1 MHIEME
7 PMQGPE
13 HDDEGR
19 MAKADLYKIAKYSLK
34 LFKQLESDQQL
45 EGWVQA
51 KITKAADYIASVY
64 HYMEYE
70 MKFSEYGQAI
80 EDSDVYTE
88 SQKRALKNK
97 LFEAKE
103 KIKDLKKVQA
113 EKLKKK
119 EKKDIEEA
127 SGFRATDKKKGKVDK
142 SEKKQYFVKLEKEGK
157 TKGMT
162 MVADEGE
169 TEGDIRDRA
178 KRDNQGWS
186 VASVRVKDTGSGEE
200 VSEGKRMKDKKSQEG
215 NKFTGNLM
223 KARAAGKKSADLDGD
238 GDMEK
243 VKEDL
248 QSGTSGAQAVAHYSQ
263 AVKKLLQVKDSNPKL
278 AAEWDAYTA
287 QRDKWEKISPRGLEK
302 AATEDGEMAM
312 KLLKKHGL
320 PVQESPSAARAARS
334 AVAQDLAGATAPGA
348 TKETAISGAPQKT
361 GIPATAKTTVPGM
374 RATQQDLKKANSSAA
389 LGEKT
394 KNKKSSE
401 NFGAGL
407 KHIAKG
413 AAGAVAGHVVGKA
426 INPALAPAGA
436 VIGSKLA
443 TS

>member
-1 MHIEME
+1 MHIDME
-7 PMQGPE
+7 PMRGPE

-19 MAKADLYKIAKYSLK
+19 MAKADLYKLANYSLK
-34 LFKQLESDQQL
+34 LFKQLDNSQQL

-88 SQKRALKNK
+88 SQKRQLKNK

-103 KIKDLKKVQA
+103 KIKDLKKAQA

-127 SGFRATDKKKGKVDK
+127 SGFRATDKKKGKVEK

-178 KRDNQGWS
+178 KRDNQGWT
-186 VASVRVKDTGSGEE
+186 VASVRVKDSGSGEE
-200 VSEGKRMKDKKSQEG
+200 VSETFMPNKKKEKDDTVMGTVKKVGKVVGKGIGKAVDAAKDTLSDKKVPEARMKDKKSAEG

-223 KARAAGKKSADLDGD
+223 KARASGKKQADLDGD

-243 VKEDL
+243 VQKE
-248 QSGTSGAQAVAHYSQ
+248 GRKTKENMMGALGKAAGAAGAAVA
-263 AVKKLLQVKDSNPKL
+263 
-278 AAEWDAYTA
+278 
-287 QRDKWEKISPRGLEK
+287 
-302 AATEDGEMAM
+302 
-312 KLLKKHGL
+312 
-320 PVQESPSAARAARS
+320 
-334 AVAQDLAGATAPGA
+334 
-348 TKETAISGAPQKT
+348 GAPQKT
-361 GIPATAKTTVPGM
+361 GIPATAKTTVPGL
-374 RATQQDLKKANSSAA
+374 RATQQDLKQANASAA
-389 LGEKT
+389 LGEKR
-394 KNKKSSE
+394 KGKK
-401 NFGAGL
+401 
-407 KHIAKG
+407 
-413 AAGAVAGHVVGKA
+413 
-426 INPALAPAGA
+426 
-436 VIGSKLA
+436 
-443 TS
+443 

>member
-1 MHIEME
+1 MHIDME
-7 PMQGPE
+7 PMRGPE

-19 MAKADLYKIAKYSLK
+19 MAKADLYKLANYSLK
-34 LFKQLESDQQL
+34 LFKQLDNSQQL

-88 SQKRALKNK
+88 SQKRQLKNK

-103 KIKDLKKVQA
+103 KIKDLKKAQA

-127 SGFRATDKKKGKVDK
+127 SGFRATDKKKGKVEK

-178 KRDNQGWS
+178 KRDNQGWT
-186 VASVRVKDTGSGEE
+186 VASVRVKDSGSGEE
-200 VSEGKRMKDKKSQEG
+200 VSETFMPNKKKEKDDQVMGTVKKVGKVVGKGIGKAVDAAKDTLSDKKVPEARKVDRTGDGKKDFDDVQVARMTAGGVPKKTAIAKAKSDNFKENQDPAAARTARNKVANDLAAQDAPKEG
-215 NKFTGNLM
+215 RKTKENMMGALGK
-223 KARAAGKKSADLDGD
+223 AAGAA
-238 GDMEK
+238 
-243 VKEDL
+243 
-248 QSGTSGAQAVAHYSQ
+248 GAAVA
-263 AVKKLLQVKDSNPKL
+263 
-278 AAEWDAYTA
+278 
-287 QRDKWEKISPRGLEK
+287 
-302 AATEDGEMAM
+302 
-312 KLLKKHGL
+312 
-320 PVQESPSAARAARS
+320 
-334 AVAQDLAGATAPGA
+334 
-348 TKETAISGAPQKT
+348 GAPQKT

-374 RATQQDLKKANSSAA
+374 RATQQDLKNVNAGAA
-389 LGEKT
+389 LGEKS
-394 KNKKSSE
+394 KSKAVVKKVRETEPDPNAPDSRT
-401 NFGAGL
+401 FL
-407 KHIAKG
+407 DKAKAMG
-413 AAGAVAGHVVGKA
+413 SAVAPGMKKA
-426 INPALAPAGA
+426 AMTYGAMKALG
-436 VIGSKLA
+436 VK
-443 TS
+443 

>member
-1 MHIEME
+1 MHIDME
-7 PMQGPE
+7 PMRGPE

-19 MAKADLYKIAKYSLK
+19 MAKADLYKLANYSLK
-34 LFKQLESDQQL
+34 LFKQLDNSQQL

-88 SQKRALKNK
+88 SQKRQLKNK

-103 KIKDLKKVQA
+103 KIKDLKKAQA

-127 SGFRATDKKKGKVDK
+127 SGFRATDKKKGKVEK
-142 SEKKQYFVKLEKEGK
+142 SEKKQYLVKLEKEGK

-178 KRDNQGWS
+178 KRDNQGWT
-186 VASVRVKDTGSGEE
+186 VASVRVKDSGSGEE
-200 VSEGKRMKDKKSQEG
+200 VSETFMPNKKKEKDDPVTGTVKKAGKLVAKGVNKAVDAAKDALSDKKVPEARMKDKKSQEG

-248 QSGTSGAQAVAHYSQ
+248 KLSG
-263 AVKKLLQVKDSNPKL
+263 
-278 AAEWDAYTA
+278 
-287 QRDKWEKISPRGLEK
+287 
-302 AATEDGEMAM
+302 
-312 KLLKKHGL
+312 
-320 PVQESPSAARAARS
+320 AARAARS

-348 TKETAISGAPQKT
+348 AKENMMGALGKAAGAAGAAVAGAPQKT
-361 GIPATAKTTVPGM
+361 GIPATAKTTVPGL
-374 RATQQDLKKANSSAA
+374 RATQQDLKQANASAA

-401 NFGAGL
+401 NIGAGL

-436 VIGSKLA
+436 AIGSKLA
-443 TS
+443 TR

>member
-19 MAKADLYKIAKYSLK
+19 MAKADLYKLANYSLK
-34 LFKQLESDQQL
+34 LFKQLDENQQL

-70 MKFSEYGQAI
+70 MKFSEYGKAI

-88 SQKRALKNK
+88 SQKRELKNK

-103 KIKDLKKVQA
+103 KIKDLKKAQA

-119 EKKDIEEA
+119 EKKDEKIDEA
-127 SGFRATDKKKGKVDK
+127 SGFRATDKKKGKVEK

-157 TKGMT
+157 TKGVT

-186 VASVRVKDTGSGEE
+186 VASVRAKDTGSGEE
-200 VSEGKRMKDKKSQEG
+200 VSETFMPTKKPDPTDPVTGAVKKAGKLVGKGVGKAVDAVKGALSDKEVPETRMKDKKSQEG

-223 KARAAGKKSADLDGD
+223 KARAAGKKQADLDGD

-243 VKEDL
+243 VQKE
-248 QSGTSGAQAVAHYSQ
+248 SQ
-263 AVKKLLQVKDSNPKL
+263 DT
-278 AAEWDAYTA
+278 AA
-287 QRDKWEKISPRGLEK
+287 K
-302 AATEDGEMAM
+302 
-312 KLLKKHGL
+312 
-320 PVQESPSAARAARS
+320 ARAGRS
-334 AVAQDLAGATAPGA
+334 AVANDLANQSAP
-348 TKETAISGAPQKT
+348 KEGYSA
-361 GIPATAKTTVPGM
+361 
-374 RATQQDLKKANSSAA
+374 KKARTGKDIDKS
-389 LGEKT
+389 GKKQEK
-394 KNKKSSE
+394 K
-401 NFGAGL
+401 
-407 KHIAKG
+407 
-413 AAGAVAGHVVGKA
+413 
-426 INPALAPAGA
+426 
-436 VIGSKLA
+436 
-443 TS
+443 

>member
-7 PMQGPE
+7 PMNRPE
-13 HDDEGR
+13 TDHEGA
-19 MAKADLYKIAKYSLK
+19 MAKADLYKLANYSIK
-34 LFKQLESDQQL
+34 LFKQLDGNQQL

-88 SQKRALKNK
+88 SQKRELKNK

-103 KIKDLKKVQA
+103 KIKDLKKAQA

-119 EKKDIEEA
+119 EKKDEQVDEA
-127 SGFRATDKKKGKVDK
+127 SGFRATDKKKGKVEK

-157 TKGMT
+157 TKGVT

-169 TEGDIRDRA
+169 TEGDVRDRA

-186 VASVRVKDTGSGEE
+186 VASVRAKDTGSGEE
-200 VSEGKRMKDKKSQEG
+200 VSETFMPVKKEKKDDPVTGTIKKAGKVVGKGIGKAVDAAKGAMSDKAVPEGKRMKDKKSQEG
-215 NKFTGNLM
+215 NKFTGNLA
-223 KARAAGKKSADLDGD
+223 KARAAGAKQADLDGD

-243 VKEDL
+243 VQKEN
-248 QSGTSGAQAVAHYSQ
+248 QGAPAPMSAM
-263 AVKKLLQVKDSNPKL
+263 
-278 AAEWDAYTA
+278 
-287 QRDKWEKISPRGLEK
+287 DKAKAMGSAMVPGMKK
-302 AATEDGEMAM
+302 AAMTYGAM
-312 KLLKKHGL
+312 KALG
-320 PVQESPSAARAARS
+320 V
-334 AVAQDLAGATAPGA
+334 
-348 TKETAISGAPQKT
+348 KETTVSGAPQKS

-389 LGEKT
+389 LGEKR
-394 KNKKSSE
+394 KGKK
-401 NFGAGL
+401 
-407 KHIAKG
+407 
-413 AAGAVAGHVVGKA
+413 
-426 INPALAPAGA
+426 
-436 VIGSKLA
+436 
-443 TS
+443 

>member
-1 MHIEME
+1 MHIDME
-7 PMQGPE
+7 PMRGPE

-19 MAKADLYKIAKYSLK
+19 MAKADLYKLANYSLK
-34 LFKQLESDQQL
+34 LFKQLDNSQQL

-88 SQKRALKNK
+88 SQKRQLKNK

-103 KIKDLKKVQA
+103 KIKDLKKAQA

-127 SGFRATDKKKGKVDK
+127 SGFRATDKKKGKVEK

-178 KRDNQGWS
+178 KRDNQGWT
-186 VASVRVKDTGSGEE
+186 VASVRVKDSGSGEE
-200 VSEGKRMKDKKSQEG
+200 VSETFMPNKKKEKDDPVMGTVKKAGKLVAKGVNKAVDAAKGALSDKEVPEARMKDKKSQEG

-248 QSGTSGAQAVAHYSQ
+248 KLSG
-263 AVKKLLQVKDSNPKL
+263 
-278 AAEWDAYTA
+278 
-287 QRDKWEKISPRGLEK
+287 
-302 AATEDGEMAM
+302 
-312 KLLKKHGL
+312 
-320 PVQESPSAARAARS
+320 AARAARS

-348 TKETAISGAPQKT
+348 AKENMMGALGKAAGAAGAAVAGAPQKT
-361 GIPATAKTTVPGM
+361 GIPATAKTTVPGL
-374 RATQQDLKKANSSAA
+374 RATQQDLKQANASAA

-401 NFGAGL
+401 NIGAGL

-436 VIGSKLA
+436 AIGSKLA
-443 TS
+443 TR

>member
-1 MHIEME
+1 MHIDME
-7 PMQGPE
+7 PMRGPE

-19 MAKADLYKIAKYSLK
+19 MAKADLYKLANYSLK
-34 LFKQLESDQQL
+34 LFKQLDNSQQL

-88 SQKRALKNK
+88 SQKRQLKNK

-103 KIKDLKKVQA
+103 KIKDLKKAQA

-127 SGFRATDKKKGKVDK
+127 SGFRATDKKKGKVEK

-178 KRDNQGWS
+178 KRDNQGWT
-186 VASVRVKDTGSGEE
+186 VASVRVKDSGSGEE
-200 VSEGKRMKDKKSQEG
+200 VSETFMPNKKKEKDDPVTGTVKKAGKLVAKGVNKTVDAAKDALSDKKVPEARMKDKKSQEG

-248 QSGTSGAQAVAHYSQ
+248 KLSG
-263 AVKKLLQVKDSNPKL
+263 
-278 AAEWDAYTA
+278 
-287 QRDKWEKISPRGLEK
+287 
-302 AATEDGEMAM
+302 
-312 KLLKKHGL
+312 
-320 PVQESPSAARAARS
+320 AARAARS

-348 TKETAISGAPQKT
+348 AKENMMGALGKAAGAAGAAVAGAPQKT
-361 GIPATAKTTVPGM
+361 GIPATAKTTVPGL
-374 RATQQDLKKANSSAA
+374 RATQQDLKQANASAA

-401 NFGAGL
+401 NIGAGL

-413 AAGAVAGHVVGKA
+413 AAGAVAGHAVGKA

-436 VIGSKLA
+436 AIGSKLA
-443 TS
+443 TR